1 MLKVN
6 TRRRCKICSN
16 LTLKTPERH
25 HYRHF
30 DVFIVNFEHIFTPS
44 SSVFI
49 VEFEQVMFAEIVWYF
64 SSFSSFN
71 KNFKMCFS
79 NILHIFQPIQ
89 DRSPFQTETNQFD
102 L

>member
-6 TRRRCKICSN
+6 TRRRCKKCSN

-25 HYRHF
+25 HYSHF

-64 SSFSSFN
+64 SSFTKKQKFQN
-71 KNFKMCFS
+71 VFLKYFTQFS
-79 NILHIFQPIQ
+79 THSRPKSIS
-89 DRSPFQTETNQFD
+89 DRNQSI
-102 L
+102 